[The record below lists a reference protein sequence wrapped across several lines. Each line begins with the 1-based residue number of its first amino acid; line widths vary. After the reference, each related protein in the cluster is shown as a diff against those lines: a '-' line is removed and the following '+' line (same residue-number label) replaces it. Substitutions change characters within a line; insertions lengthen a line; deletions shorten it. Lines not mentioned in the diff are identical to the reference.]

1 MFGSAVDLSTA
12 FFSQFSGAKG
22 AAEGEGGLCPH
33 RTVTLMASTRHP
45 GLRHNNSAGQAI
57 HPKGNQ
63 KAHSWP
69 WAILYPQAG
78 DHRSSYHI
86 TTNMCRLLCFLLTT
100 RAGSALWVGRAVAYG
115 WAVGQ
120 EGDFMGTK
128 EPSCSR
134 NNLPD
139 EPWKSTGLWLA
150 KQGFWTDSIIKSAET
165 PGERHNSSLIW

>member
-1 MFGSAVDLSTA
+1 
-12 FFSQFSGAKG
+12 
-22 AAEGEGGLCPH
+22 
-33 RTVTLMASTRHP
+33 MASTRHP

-139 EPWKSTGLWLA
+139 EPWKSKFIGCVSISVWS
-150 KQGFWTDSIIKSAET
+150 FDSVRRLQVCSTTVLRRHTNRVSTIIWAYC
-165 PGERHNSSLIW
+165 PVWNGRFVL